1 MNDNAIAEHI
11 VYLVEQHNKQLQLSV
26 TTYKR
31 ELSLA
36 CMAFARNPGNT
47 NITFPKSPESILEIT
62 NTLLLDRI
70 QAILENRSKQ

>member
-11 VYLVEQHNKQLQLSV
+11 IYLVEQHNRQLELSI
-26 TTYKR
+26 TTYKK

-36 CMAFARNPGNT
+36 CMDIANNPSNT
-47 NITFPKSPESILEIT
+47 NIVFPKSPELVLET
-62 NTLLLDRI
+62 ANPLLLDRI